1 MPKRALAAFL
11 CIAALPPAAAAEWT
25 AHVDHDRTT
34 CSVTNGEI
42 TVWHPDRTMSWR
54 VPIVPNEVVAN
65 NKLTFADDEHTYDL
79 TIHRLYEDGATDEWV
94 WLPGGL
100 LVMVD
105 ARGFNDSWNVC
116 LTSVPS

>member
-1 MPKRALAAFL
+1 MPKRALAVVPCFACL
-11 CIAALPPAAAAEWT
+11 SPAAAAEWT
-25 AHVDHDRTT
+25 AHMDHIRTT

-42 TVWHPDRTMSWR
+42 TFP
-54 VPIVPNEVVAN
+54 
-65 NKLTFADDEHTYDL
+65 DDEHTYDL